1 MNWTGYL
8 WLAMLVF
15 FIMMEAGTVTVVSI
29 WFAGGALAAIVASL
43 LGAEFWLQV
52 VIFIGV
58 SALLLASLRPVVKKY
73 FTPRITK
80 TNVDSVIGAQGIVCE
95 RIDNIHSCG
104 RVKLGAMEWA
114 ARSVSGETIEEG
126 TQIVVE
132 RIEGVKV
139 FVKEAEVP
147 AVK

>member
-1 MNWTGYL
+1 MDWTGYL
-8 WLAMLVF
+8 WLAVLVF
-15 FIMMEAGTVTVVSI
+15 FIMVEAGTVTVVSI
-29 WFAGGALAAIVASL
+29 WFAGGALAAIIASL
-43 LGAEFWLQV
+43 LGAPFWLELV
-52 VIFIGV
+52 LFIGV
-58 SALLLASLRPVVKKY
+58 SGVLLAALRPVVKKY
-73 FTPRITK
+73 LNPKITK
-80 TNVDSVIGAQGIVCE
+80 TNIDSVIGAQGIVCE

-139 FVKEAEVP
+139 FVKEAEVA